1 MISRPEE
8 DSPVNLLQK
17 TGGTGVRV
25 IAKARW
31 KGNEA
36 GQNQRRIGA
45 LRAGRLDCAA
55 VSQTGVEEFQ
65 QLGPDPLSPVWDI
78 GRNPAG
84 LLKPPRFRGYSPGWR
99 RKSYRRPRA
108 GSVVVDEDLAG
119 RVWAVLAGNRRQ
131 DRSRGTCSPSLP
143 APTLVGGGRA
153 ASCGRAAA
161 PASGNRE
168 CRFRSR
174 ADEPT
179 VRAALLLQLRS
190 GSIFAPSWIGA
201 ANLRRRLGAANCRR
215 SGSRTSRRRR
225 ARAAPNARG

>member
-1 MISRPEE
+1 MEQASGSSPKRGGKGTKRGKTNAASAPCVPGASTAPLFPRPESKNFNNLVLIPCRSCGMSGE
-8 DSPVNLLQK
+8 TRPVDS
-17 TGGTGVRV
+17 
-25 IAKARW
+25 
-31 KGNEA
+31 
-36 GQNQRRIGA
+36 
-45 LRAGRLDCAA
+45 
-55 VSQTGVEEFQ
+55 
-65 QLGPDPLSPVWDI
+65 
-78 GRNPAG
+78 